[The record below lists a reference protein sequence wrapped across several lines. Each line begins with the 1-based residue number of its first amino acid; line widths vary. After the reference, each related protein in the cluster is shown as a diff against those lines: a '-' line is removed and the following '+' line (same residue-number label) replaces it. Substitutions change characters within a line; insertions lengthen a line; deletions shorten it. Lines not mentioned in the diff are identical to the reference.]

1 MKGLVHTVNNDLV
14 IATIHRKEACGE
26 CRACLS
32 GMTKTEMDIEAK
44 NLCDAEVGDWVEL
57 ELQDNAFFY
66 AVVIMYGL
74 PFIGFIIGVVAG
86 YFGLAKVLPMIHPAL
101 CSVVLGAVGIALC
114 LAWIKS
120 QNSRWESGK
129 YRPLATKIVEEDD
142 EEIINGNYKE

>member
-1 MKGLVHTVNNDLV
+1 MRGLVHTVKDDLV

-44 NLCDAEVGDWVEL
+44 NLCDAEIGDWVQL
-57 ELQDNAFFY
+57 ELQENAFFN

-74 PFIGFIIGVVAG
+74 PFIGFITGVLAG
-86 YFGLAKVLPMIHPAL
+86 YYGGPKVLPGISPVFPSL
-101 CSVVLGAVGIALC
+101 VLGVLGIVVAML
-114 LAWIKS
+114 WIKS
-120 QNSRWESGK
+120 QNPRWESGK

-142 EEIINGNYKE
+142 EEIINGNYKA